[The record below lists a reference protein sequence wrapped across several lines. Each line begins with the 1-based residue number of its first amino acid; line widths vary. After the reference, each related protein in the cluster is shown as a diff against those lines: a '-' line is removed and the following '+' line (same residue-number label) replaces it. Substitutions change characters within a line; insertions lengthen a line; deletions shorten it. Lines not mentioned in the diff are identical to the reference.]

1 MVKPVNQSR
10 RRFLGA
16 AVGGAAGAGLG
27 YVLGDSLGGLF
38 AVAEEAAR
46 DSRVIY
52 QFSRTDNTH
61 LEAILGSVPQDV
73 RETYA
78 SNLEQRSGLY
88 KGTWDYVENLQRHA
102 LKTPGAESTPVK
114 GARDIKKDIL
124 GWTKGLLGGE
134 KKKEAEVQTQPQYT
148 DNYNDLAKLRMSLME
163 RITEIEYGMNETAY
177 KVRAN
182 ENNTHESD
190 ESGRT
195 LLVDLFREHEK
206 SFALLKGFKEL
217 KPEQILEGNNDSK
230 YAEVVKRSSEY
241 GIKPYEPNGFLT
253 RNASLGVAA
262 IGFGLGAMAGDFV
275 TSKGEYAVRTTA
287 GAMRELAK
295 MTWKPIKWA
304 TKPFRKK

>member
-1 MVKPVNQSR
+1 MVKPVNTSR

-61 LEAILGSVPQDV
+61 LEAILGSVPQEI
-73 RETYA
+73 RGAYA

-88 KGTWDYVENLQRHA
+88 QGTWDYVEALQRQS
-102 LKTPGAESTPVK
+102 LKTSGVESAPVK
-114 GARDIKKDIL
+114 EIRDLKKDIL

-148 DNYNDLAKLRMSLME
+148 GNYNDLAKLRMSLME
-163 RITEIEYGMNETAY
+163 RITEIEYGLNEAAY
-177 KVRAN
+177 KVRSN

-206 SFALLKGFKEL
+206 SFALLRGFKEL
-217 KPEQILEGNNDSK
+217 KPEQILEGSNDGK
-230 YAEVVKRSSEY
+230 YAEVVRRSNEY

-253 RNASLGVAA
+253 RNAAVGVAA
-262 IGFGLGAMAGDFV
+262 IGFGLGAMTGNFV
-275 TSKGEYAVRTTA
+275 TSKGEYAVRTTT
-287 GAMRELAK
+287 GAVRELAK
-295 MTWKPIKWA
+295 MAWKPIKWA
-304 TKPFRKK
+304 TRPFRKK